1 MTVDFAMQSDIVSVI
16 FHNFAIRTENNTK
29 NSNMRKIFYCLTI
42 AATVVLLRFNA
53 SASAPAGYYKSLNG
67 LSGQALKD
75 AVHNLIAP
83 HTVVTY
89 NSLWYYFPSTD
100 HMPDNDSRVWD
111 MYSDNAYYYNGSG
124 SAVKGMNREHSFPKS
139 WWGGAVVDA
148 YTDLN
153 HLYPSDGP
161 ANLAKSNH
169 PLGEVSSATFDNGV
183 SKVGTPVS
191 GEGGGSGTVF
201 EPDDRY
207 KGDFARTY
215 FYMATC
221 YQDYTW
227 KYTYMVNN
235 STWKTLN
242 DWSIAMLMKWSRND
256 PVSDKETSRNDAV
269 YKIQNNRNPFID
281 LPQLAEYIWG
291 NKAGQVFNVN
301 DTTGGGGGGTTS
313 KPELITPTQGTS
325 LDFGE
330 VALGKS
336 IDYTVYIKGKN
347 LTNDLSVQLYR
358 YNYEMFST
366 NVTKIPRDAANS
378 SEGYPLTVTY
388 APTALGNHKAKLLL
402 SDGGLTG
409 SIGVELAATC
419 LPVPSLSAVKA
430 LPATDITDSSYV
442 ANWEA
447 SPDTIDSY
455 LLTRTVYDGNGN
467 LTSSE
472 TYTMTP
478 DQTSYPFNDRKAGEK
493 HTYYVQ
499 TLRLGYTSA
508 ASNVITLDV
517 NGVTGVN
524 ADKPLALLHIDG
536 GVVVKCS
543 EPLGQARIYNTAG
556 QLVRTI
562 ANLCNDAAIILPE
575 GVYIMTT
582 ATSRQ
587 ASKIVIR

>member
-1 MTVDFAMQSDIVSVI
+1 MKKT
-16 FHNFAIRTENNTK
+16 
-29 NSNMRKIFYCLTI
+29 FYSLVVAV
-42 AATVVLLRFNA
+42 AALVLHAGSA
-53 SASAPAGYYKSLNG
+53 SASAPAGYYNSLNG
-67 LSGQALKD
+67 LSGQALKN

-100 HMPDNDSRVWD
+100 HMPDNARRVWD
-111 MYSDNAYYYNGSG
+111 MYSDNEYYFNSNGT
-124 SAVKGMNREHSFPKS
+124 AVSGMNKEHSFPKS

-161 ANLAKSNH
+161 ANLAKNNY

-183 SKVGTPVS
+183 TKVGTPVS

-242 DWSIAMLMKWSRND
+242 EWSINLLMKWSRND
-256 PVSDKETSRNDAV
+256 PVSQKETDRNDAV

-291 NKAGQVFNVN
+291 NKAGQVFNLDP
-301 DTTGGGGGGTTS
+301 DTTGGGDDDKTPT
-313 KPELITPTQGTS
+313 LLTPTQGTE

-336 IDYTVYIKGKN
+336 INYTVYIKGQH
-347 LTNDLSVQLYR
+347 LTNDLSLQLYR
-358 YNYEMFST
+358 YDYKMFAA
-366 NVTKIPRDAANS
+366 NVTKVPMSSANS
-378 SEGYPLTVTY
+378 AEGYPLVITY
-388 APTALGNHKAKLLL
+388 TPTALGDHKAKLLL
-402 SDGGLTG
+402 SDGGLVG
-409 SIGVELAATC
+409 SIGVDLSAKC
-419 LPVPSLSAVKA
+419 LPVPSLGKIKA
-430 LPATDITDSSYV
+430 LEATDITDSSYV

-447 SPDTIDSY
+447 SSDTIDYY
-455 LLTRTVYDGNGN
+455 LLTRTVYDCNGN
-467 LTSSE
+467 LVTSE
-472 TYTMTP
+472 TYTATP
-478 DQTSYPFNDRKAGEK
+478 DQTSYPFNDRKPGER

-499 TLRLGYTSA
+499 SYRLGYTSPE
-508 ASNVITLDV
+508 SNVITLDAT
-517 NGVTGVN
+517 GVTGVG
-524 ADKPLALLHIDG
+524 ADKPLALLPTQG
-536 GVVVKCS
+536 GVIVKCS
-543 EPLGQARIYNTAG
+543 EPLGTARIYNAAG
-556 QLVRTI
+556 GLVKVI
-562 ANLCNDAAIILPE
+562 DNLQNDTPISLPG

-582 ATSRQ
+582 ATSRM
-587 ASKIVIR
+587 ATKIVIR